1 MATTDANA
9 PNAHAAAPGSS
20 EDLFTFWPR
29 HNAAIYQAL
38 ADRHTHVEIPG
49 ATKRAPSSVRPDETA
64 GDGTEAVGLDVS
76 GDGASGA
83 AVPMVTPKGEDP
95 LESRMI
101 LNLGPQHPA
110 THGALRCVIQLDG
123 ESIEKCLVDIGYL
136 HRGIEKL
143 AEVKTYQEFMPYTDR
158 MDYMSPYSNNVAW
171 CLAVE
176 KLAGIEAPE
185 RAQWLRTIGCELARI
200 SSHLLWAGTMVMDAG
215 ALSVFLW
222 TFKYREE
229 IYSIFDEI
237 AGARFTVSHSRIGG
251 LAFDFS
257 PAALSMIASFCDEFE
272 QQIADWKKLLNRNRI
287 WIDRNEGVGV
297 LSREEVIEQGYT
309 GPTLRASGVPHDL
322 RIFEPYLVYDQ
333 VDFDIPMRT
342 EGDSLARYFVRIE
355 EMEQSVKIIRQC
367 LQKLP
372 AGPIRVDN
380 AKAAYASKDEVY
392 YSMEGMIHDFMMTD
406 TGVAPPKGA
415 EAYHAIESP
424 KGELGF
430 HLVSDGTGSPWRVKI
445 VTGSFK
451 NLQGLETMM
460 EGAQVADTVV
470 LIGSI
475 DPVIGDS
482 DK

>member
-1 MATTDANA
+1 MAVTDQNT
-9 PNAHAAAPGSS
+9 PNAHAAEPGTS

-29 HNAAIYQAL
+29 HNAALYRAL
-38 ADRHTHVEIPG
+38 ADRHTQVEIEQAAEQAAVDDARAAAAVG
-49 ATKRAPSSVRPDETA
+49 ADLAVA
-64 GDGTEAVGLDVS
+64 GDGADTS
-76 GDGASGA
+76 T
-83 AVPMVTPKGEDP
+83 VPMIAEDP

-110 THGALRCVIQLDG
+110 THGALRVVCQLDG
-123 ESIEKCLVDIGYL
+123 ETIEKCLLDIGYL

-185 RAQWLRTIGCELARI
+185 RATWLRTIGCELARI

-257 PAALSMIASFCDEFE
+257 DTSLAMTESFCDEFE

-297 LSREEVIEQGYT
+297 LSREDVLREGYT
-309 GPTLRASGVPHDL
+309 GPTLRASGVAHDI
-322 RIFEPYLVYDQ
+322 RAFEPYLVYDQ

-355 EMEQSVKIIRQC
+355 EMEQSIRIIRQC
-367 LQKLP
+367 LARLP
-372 AGPIRVDN
+372 KGPIRVDN

-415 EAYHAIESP
+415 ECYHAIESP

-430 HLVSDGTGSPWRVKI
+430 HLVSDGTGSPWRAKI

-460 EGAQVADTVV
+460 EGAMVADTVV

>member
-1 MATTDANA
+1 MSVTDQAT
-9 PNAHAAAPGSS
+9 PNAHAAAPGTS

-29 HNAAIYQAL
+29 HNAALYRAL
-38 ADRHTHVEIPG
+38 ADRHTQVEIQ
-49 ATKRAPSSVRPDETA
+49 AEADERQRVDL
-64 GDGTEAVGLDVS
+64 G
-76 GDGASGA
+76 GDGAEVEVAGGIPVLAS
-83 AVPMVTPKGEDP
+83 DP
-95 LESRMI
+95 LESRMV

-110 THGALRCVIQLDG
+110 THGALRVVCQLDG
-123 ESIEKCLVDIGYL
+123 ETIEKCLLDIGYL

-171 CLAVE
+171 CLTVE

-185 RAQWLRTIGCELARI
+185 RATWLRTIGCELARI

-257 PAALSMIASFCDEFE
+257 DTALAMTASFCDEFE

-297 LSREEVIEQGYT
+297 LTREDVLREGYT
-309 GPTLRASGVPHDL
+309 GPTLRASGVAHDI
-322 RIFEPYLVYDQ
+322 RVFEPYLVYDQ
-333 VDFDIPMRT
+333 VDFDVPMRT

-355 EMEQSVKIIRQC
+355 EMEQSVRIIRQC
-367 LQKLP
+367 LARLP
-372 AGPIRVDN
+372 KGPVRVDN
-380 AKAAYASKDEVY
+380 AKAAYPSKDEVY

-406 TGVAPPKGA
+406 TGVAPPQGA
-415 EAYHAIESP
+415 ECYHAIESP

-430 HLVSDGTGSPWRVKI
+430 HLVSDGTGSPWRAKI

-460 EGAQVADTVV
+460 EGAMVADTVV
-470 LIGSI
+470 LIGSV